1 MITAQSIIS
10 DARFK
15 LATHIITLM
24 RKLDGFFTTGKTN
37 LMTDAEDGIVIDST
51 RLWGVP
57 AIDVRVD
64 NSYLDVEDDTYES
77 RLIEDISTGDDH
89 NFSVTLDGGVEYDAD
104 DLSTDDL
111 VRIAECLEK
120 NYNRIKEK

>member
-1 MITAQSIIS
+1 
-10 DARFK
+10 
-15 LATHIITLM
+15 M

-51 RLWGVP
+51 KLWGVP